1 MINEI
6 NTEGKK
12 YGLEIN
18 YNKST
23 FMASRT
29 QTNIKLNDNKSYIE
43 YNPTITYLG
52 QIISFKDKMN
62 KEISTRRINLEWNKY
77 WSLKFVLKNEN
88 IDLIFQ
94 NKNLQ
99 TMLYSSPVYIW
110 VLRLGH

>member
-29 QTNIKLNDNKSYIE
+29 QTNTKLNDNKSYIE
-43 YNPTITYLG
+43 YNPTITYL
-52 QIISFKDKMN
+52 DK
-62 KEISTRRINLEWNKY
+62 
-77 WSLKFVLKNEN
+77 
-88 IDLIFQ
+88 
-94 NKNLQ
+94 
-99 TMLYSSPVYIW
+99 
-110 VLRLGH
+110 